1 MWLEALKPWV
11 VPLNTLESSP
21 IHQQLLNKKNE
32 DFNFPTIKLKATTG
46 EKPSTT
52 KRLKSAT
59 KGMFKALREGS
70 KSIVSPL
77 AGLASNMTSNNS
89 DKKDDTRK
97 SINISNSNTQSQ
109 WPPQIG
115 TNNDGQRGGGSTDR
129 RGSKSIEQID
139 IYEYDIENIPQ
150 NYNGPLSN
158 LLQELDHIKETL
170 TYFHTIFDSA
180 TANADEIFSNSLQLL
195 GIIISSLLLLLLLL
209 YYYYLLL

>member
-1 MWLEALKPWV
+1 MWLEALKPWI

-32 DFNFPTIKLKATTG
+32 DFNFPTIKLKENTG
-46 EKPSTT
+46 EKRSTT

-77 AGLASNMTSNNS
+77 AGLATGMTSNATS
-89 DKKDDTRK
+89 DKKDEVRK
-97 SINISNSNTQSQ
+97 SVNTQSQ

-115 TNNDGQRGGGSTDR
+115 INNDQKGGGSIDKR
-129 RGSKSIEQID
+129 VSKTMEQID

-150 NYNGPLSN
+150 NYNGHLSN
-158 LLQELDHIKETL
+158 LLQELDHMKETL

-180 TANADEIFSNSLQLL
+180 TANADETFSNSLQLL
-195 GIIISSLLLLLLLL
+195 GIL
-209 YYYYLLL
+209 

>member
-1 MWLEALKPWV
+1 MWLEALKPWI

-32 DFNFPTIKLKATTG
+32 DFNFPTIKLKENTG
-46 EKPSTT
+46 EKRSTT

-77 AGLASNMTSNNS
+77 AGLATGMTSNATS
-89 DKKDDTRK
+89 DKKDEVRK
-97 SINISNSNTQSQ
+97 SVNTQSQ

-115 TNNDGQRGGGSTDR
+115 INNDQKGGGSIDKR
-129 RGSKSIEQID
+129 VSKTMEQID

-150 NYNGPLSN
+150 NYNGHLSN
-158 LLQELDHIKETL
+158 LLQELDHMKETL
-170 TYFHTIFDSA
+170 TYFQTIFDSA
-180 TANADEIFSNSLQLL
+180 TANADETFSNSLQLL
-195 GIIISSLLLLLLLL
+195 GIL
-209 YYYYLLL
+209 